1 MSYLILASTAH
12 HALPELSGVML
23 GFVLPLTAVT
33 LLVLLTRMRALTA
46 EVKP

>member
-12 HALPELSGVML
+12 DALPDFSGVML

-33 LLVLLTRMRALTA
+33 LRVLTRMRALTA